1 MKTLAHWLQNQLSA
15 RGLTQAAAS
24 VHAGVSPATI
34 SQMLTQDHIPR
45 IETLFRLADY
55 FDTPREQILRIAARM
70 PLGDEP
76 PPEDDAYLIDEL
88 LEEFRQVPDE
98 WKEEA
103 LRQIALIR
111 RLSTQPPARFI
122 GEEEGDNV
130 PDPDAVRQ

>member
-1 MKTLAHWLQNQLSA
+1 MMTLAQWLQYQLRT
-15 RGLTQAAAS
+15 RGLTQQAVS
-24 VHAGVSPATI
+24 VHAGVAPATI
-34 SQMLTQDHIPR
+34 SHVLNQDHIPR

-70 PLGDEP
+70 PIGDEP

-103 LRQIALIR
+103 VRQIQMFR
-111 RLSTQPPARFI
+111 RLADHPPARFI
-122 GEEEGDNV
+122 GEQ
-130 PDPDAVRQ
+130 DPDHDPNQTPQS

>member
-70 PLGDEP
+70 PIGDEQP
-76 PPEDDAYLIDEL
+76 VEEDDYLIEEL
-88 LEEFRQVPDE
+88 VEEFRQVPDE
-98 WKEEA
+98 WKKEA
-103 LRQIALIR
+103 VRQIQMFR
-111 RLSTQPPARFI
+111 RLADQPPARFI

-130 PDPDAVRQ
+130 PDQDNAT